1 MTRQE
6 KNQGTTS
13 LGKTQVVG
21 LDSNILNRT
30 LTLMKFSICSLE
42 VVSLSHI
49 SIEGDNNK
57 HQDSNMTRTLVERDN
72 PAMGVRRTTHLL
84 MCYSSNLLHYSL

>member
-42 VVSLSHI
+42 VVSSSHI

-57 HQDSNMTRTLVERDN
+57 HQDSNMTHTLVERDN
-72 PAMGVRRTTHLL
+72 PAMAGRRTTHLL
-84 MCYSSNLLHYSL
+84 MCCSSNLLHSSL